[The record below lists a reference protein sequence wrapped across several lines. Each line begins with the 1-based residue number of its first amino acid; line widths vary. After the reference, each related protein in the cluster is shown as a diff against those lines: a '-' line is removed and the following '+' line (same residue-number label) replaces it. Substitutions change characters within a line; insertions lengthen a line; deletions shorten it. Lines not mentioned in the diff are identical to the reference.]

1 VPCDRDLN
9 SSGLTLTLLHF
20 RVLLVD
26 DVKTSFPANDF
37 AIGRTLLEGC
47 ASFHDALFISCT
59 GT

>member
-1 VPCDRDLN
+1 MIVIWATKG
-9 SSGLTLTLLHF
+9 STLTLLHF
-20 RVLLVD
+20 GVLLIN
-26 DVKTSFPANDF
+26 DVQTPFAANDF